1 MGQKTHPVGFR
12 LGIVKDWN
20 SSWFS
25 DKAYADTYN
34 YLVFLREAVQ
44 AFMDEGN
51 GMEAIGSIDQSDF
64 SRLDNFDMLSGRN
77 AQRVYE
83 ELEWE

>member
-1 MGQKTHPVGFR
+1 VVGGHGAPGS
-12 LGIVKDWN
+12 L
-20 SSWFS
+20 

-34 YLVFLREAVQ
+34 YLVFLRAAVQ

-51 GMEAIGSIDQSDF
+51 GMEAIGSIDQSGF
-64 SRLDNFDMLSGRN
+64 ARLENFDSLSGRN